1 MQEFAIFDIFRCG
14 RWPASDDID
23 SGFGEDIGLNPAPAP
38 ALTLTLIKMRMK
50 KIYQIL
56 AAAAG
61 VFAMAALL
69 CGSALAQTTKVKG
82 RVTDESGI
90 GLPFVAVYFLN
101 TTIGVSTDLDGNY
114 SMETRDSTACL
125 LCASILGYENQI
137 IRISRGAYNE
147 VNFRLKE
154 VNTSLTADSETNRQA

>member
-1 MQEFAIFDIFRCG
+1 MYG
-14 RWPASDDID
+14 RWPASEDID
-23 SGFGEDIGLNPAPAP
+23 SGFGEDIGLNSAPAP
-38 ALTLTLIKMRMK
+38 ALTLTLIKMRRK

-114 SMETRDSTACL
+114 SMETRDSTASL
-125 LCASILGYENQI
+125 LCASILG
-137 IRISRGAYNE
+137 
-147 VNFRLKE
+147 
-154 VNTSLTADSETNRQA
+154 